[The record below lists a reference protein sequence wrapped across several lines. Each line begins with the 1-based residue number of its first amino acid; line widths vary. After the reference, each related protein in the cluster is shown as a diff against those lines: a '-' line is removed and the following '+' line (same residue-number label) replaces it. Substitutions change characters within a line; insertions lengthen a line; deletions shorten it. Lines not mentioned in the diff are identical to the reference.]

1 MSLLTILHYPDPRLR
16 NVAKSVTV
24 FDAALRNF
32 TADLVETMYEAP
44 GIGLAASQVNVHRR
58 IIVVDI
64 SENRDDP
71 HVLINPELTPTGEEV
86 ETEEG
91 CLSVPGIYEPVV
103 RRESITVRA
112 FNPHGDVLDFAAD
125 GMLAVCIQHECDHL
139 EGRLFVDYLSRLK
152 RSRIKRKLE
161 KRLKQRG

>member
-112 FNPHGDVLDFAAD
+112 FDPHGDVLGFAAD

-161 KRLKQRG
+161 KQLKQRG